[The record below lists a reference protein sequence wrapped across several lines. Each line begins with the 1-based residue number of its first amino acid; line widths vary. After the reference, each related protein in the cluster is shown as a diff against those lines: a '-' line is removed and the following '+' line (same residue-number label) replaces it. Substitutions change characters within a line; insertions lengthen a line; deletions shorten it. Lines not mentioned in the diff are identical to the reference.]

1 MAPVE
6 IRNKSLSL
14 TGGKED
20 KVNPKGAYSFVLFSK
35 TLLMNSKNLGYSWS

>member
-1 MAPVE
+1 MALVK

-20 KVNPKGAYSFVLFSK
+20 KVNPKGASSVMLFFK
-35 TLLMNSKNLGYSWS
+35 TLLRNSKNLGYSWS

>member
-1 MAPVE
+1 MALVE

-20 KVNPKGAYSFVLFSK
+20 KVNPKGASSVMLSSK
-35 TLLMNSKNLGYSWS
+35 TLLMNSQNLGYSWS